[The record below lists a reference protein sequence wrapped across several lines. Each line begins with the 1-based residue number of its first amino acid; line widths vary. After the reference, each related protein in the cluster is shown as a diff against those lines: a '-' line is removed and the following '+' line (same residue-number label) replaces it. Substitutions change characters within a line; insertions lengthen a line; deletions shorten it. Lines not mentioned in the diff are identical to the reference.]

1 MLKPRLVRIDEI
13 FQIAEPVKSHTL
25 SVHRYSERK
34 MAKSKLAKSL
44 PFIFVNFV
52 LILYLH
58 LSS

>member
-25 SVHRYSERK
+25 PVRHYSERK
-34 MAKSKLAKSL
+34 MAKGKLAKSL

-58 LSS
+58 ISS

>member
-13 FQIAEPVKSHTL
+13 LQIAEPVKSHTF

-34 MAKSKLAKSL
+34 MAKGKLAKSL

-58 LSS
+58 ISS